1 MLTKSILIRA
11 GISQLVLAWLWN
23 TKAMPNKA
31 LILHVGFHK
40 SGTSAL
46 QESFSAQRAELK
58 AFGIWYPDIGR
69 KAHHRI
75 AWALTQKP
83 WGWKTRGGQV
93 TPFRHFT
100 SLVRKINNSKHQKV
114 LLSSEFFSE
123 LTVDQIQR
131 IAGAVKNREIKI
143 LFTLRPLVKVLSS
156 SYQQYLKYGTKV
168 DYVEWLHSVLDDP
181 GVSKITPSFWKRHLH
196 GEVVENWASVFGSAN
211 VSVVLADE
219 TKPEFL
225 FESVNELLALPKG
238 FLKPQEVGGNRSL
251 SVAEISLLLNLNRVF
266 PKTREWDEY
275 RIFIRNGYVRR
286 LTDSVPVNEASGKL
300 PTPAWAIQAA
310 NKISSGSKQKIKDL
324 GVQVI
329 GDLEKLDAG
338 SVLEGE
344 PKYSD
349 SIDIETVSQA
359 MLAFDKGLVRRIP
372 NRWTRAEFVYR
383 FKRKIL
389 GLLGMIR

>member
-1 MLTKSILIRA
+1 
-11 GISQLVLAWLWN
+11 
-23 TKAMPNKA
+23 
-31 LILHVGFHK
+31 
-40 SGTSAL
+40 
-46 QESFSAQRAELK
+46 
-58 AFGIWYPDIGR
+58 
-69 KAHHRI
+69 
-75 AWALTQKP
+75 
-83 WGWKTRGGQV
+83 
-93 TPFRHFT
+93 
-100 SLVRKINNSKHQKV
+100 
-114 LLSSEFFSE
+114 
-123 LTVDQIQR
+123 
-131 IAGAVKNREIKI
+131 
-143 LFTLRPLVKVLSS
+143 
-156 SYQQYLKYGTKV
+156 
-168 DYVEWLHSVLDDP
+168 
-181 GVSKITPSFWKRHLH
+181 
-196 GEVVENWASVFGSAN
+196 
-211 VSVVLADE
+211 
-219 TKPEFL
+219 
-225 FESVNELLALPKG
+225 
-238 FLKPQEVGGNRSL
+238 VGGNRSL
-251 SVAEISLLLNLNRVF
+251 SVAEISLLLNLNRIF

-275 RIFIRNGYVRR
+275 RIFIRNGYIRR

-338 SVLEGE
+338 SALEGE